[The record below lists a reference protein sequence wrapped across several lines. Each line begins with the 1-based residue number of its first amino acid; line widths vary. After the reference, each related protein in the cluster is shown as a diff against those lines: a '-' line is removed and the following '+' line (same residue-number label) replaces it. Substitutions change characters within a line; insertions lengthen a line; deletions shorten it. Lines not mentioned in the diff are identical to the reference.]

1 MRGGMGIAGEKA
13 MDKPSYREELFKRI
27 FLWISTGSIAL
38 GLLAFVGV
46 LRPTTYSEVQE
57 PNLLGAEFLAFGIV
71 LLIVQTVLGIIA
83 SRKKKLHNELL
94 ANGNRINGTVE
105 KVCVEMGVRYAGK
118 TPYIVIYT
126 FHHRGKAYH
135 RESCF
140 LWDKPDVMA
149 DDSIVVYINDSGK
162 STIQLG

>member
-1 MRGGMGIAGEKA
+1 MGIAGEKT
-13 MDKPSYREELFKRI
+13 MKKPSYREEFFKRI
-27 FLWISTGSIAL
+27 FLWISIGFFVL
-38 GLLAFVGV
+38 GLLAFGGV

-57 PNLLGAEFLAFGIV
+57 PNLLGAEFLAFGTV
-71 LLIVQTVLGIIA
+71 LLIVQTVLGGIV

-94 ANGNRINGTVE
+94 VNGNRINGTVE

-126 FHHRGKAYH
+126 FHHRGKVYH
-135 RESCF
+135 RESF
-140 LWDKPDVMA
+140 FWDKPDVMA